1 MRVLG
6 SRNGKTSEGIPHD
19 AGMVAPTSEAT
30 GASLARGAGHGLSG
44 IPKTQSHASAS
55 ERYVD
60 VDWQAKA
67 LLALR
72 TQHRTVMT
80 QQELEKLLRQ
90 QGHEENT
97 IAFIM
102 KCAAQAPVRK
112 MSGHGG
118 AVREEIV
125 SKKMGGAYTYESRTV
140 ESQFAR
146 QLERDPEV
154 LAFYPQPCEMEL
166 QIGHG
171 PGATRYTHVPD
182 ILVITKTKAELQEWK
197 TERDYDS
204 LAEDKPKRYSRV
216 DGVLR
221 DPAAERFA
229 TACGVKYRIRS
240 RRELPEIMLE
250 NLAYLDDFAD
260 PAVQALGAEIKD
272 KVRAVV
278 EANPCL
284 VLSEALEADSSL
296 VVDNWLR
303 AIVEGVVMVDMNV
316 DRIANHSRCFIYRDA
331 PTMDIVKADRV
342 AANRRLAGSCDLTLI
357 DGMTFVLDGRWLK
370 LATHGEKMAYL
381 EDSDGK
387 SLELKIETLVSSY
400 HGKTLKVESVPVLEE
415 QVSEVAEML
424 VGATAEEL
432 QKAQRKLAAIR
443 GAEGAQPASDRTLR
457 HWRRLAAAAE
467 DRGEDAIVA
476 FLPQRLRKGNRKPR
490 ILLAHLALIH
500 DVLEKEYFDK
510 HRPQKKAVH
519 QKYVARVAERNAAA
533 TEKGETPWAP
543 VSRQTFSLEADRM
556 SDDAHNY
563 ARYGKRLAVA
573 MRPNYVA
580 EAYETSVHG
589 VRPFDVV
596 HIDHTQIDDEMISE
610 HDGEPLGRP
619 WLSIAFDANARYV
632 LGWVISFRAPDSS
645 TTLSLL
651 RQVAQT
657 HKRLPVTLVVD
668 NGADLRSRSLDQL
681 CAAYNI
687 VKRLRPP
694 GQPRF
699 GSVCERMFGTL
710 NTQFF
715 HTLRGN
721 TDMMKQV
728 RTVTGKALP
737 ADVSCWCL
745 RQLKV
750 VLQIYIDQVYHQNP
764 HPGLDGRSPS
774 LAFEAELKKHGYRA
788 SRVVADDQTLQ
799 ILTCPLVNNY
809 TRVLNRKNG
818 VKVLER
824 QYHAVELMDPRH
836 SGVEVT
842 VRQDPMNLDHVWVQ
856 LERCW
861 IKALRTGRTEGRGL
875 NAWEAD
881 LYAKELVARKLLSA
895 KEAKDIGR
903 VARESELCNLVAELE
918 KEQHKVFRRLREEG
932 LVTAAEAKKD
942 AKASSPATD
951 QSRDSRAARLPRA
964 RAKPVVA
971 ANDSLLAPFDNFVG
985 QL

>member
-1 MRVLG
+1 MKVLE
-6 SRNGKTSEGIPHD
+6 SRNGKISEGMPRD
-19 AGMVAPTSEAT
+19 AQMVPPTSAAT
-30 GASLARGAGHGLSG
+30 SRRPARGAHRVLCG
-44 IPKTQSHASAS
+44 IPKTNFDAAHSSR
-55 ERYVD
+55 RYVE

-72 TQHRTVMT
+72 TQPRNVMN

-90 QGHEENT
+90 QGREEDT

-112 MSGHGG
+112 MGGHGG

-154 LAFYPQPCEMEL
+154 LAFYPQPCAMEL
-166 QIGHG
+166 QT
-171 PGATRYTHVPD
+171 GATRYTHVPD
-182 ILVITKTKAELQEWK
+182 VLVITKTEVEFQEWK
-197 TERDYDS
+197 KEHDYDS

-216 DGVLR
+216 DGVLH
-221 DPAAERFA
+221 DPAAEGFA
-229 TACGVKYRIRS
+229 SAYGVKYRIRS

-250 NLAYLDDFAD
+250 NLAYLEDFAD
-260 PAVQALGAEIKD
+260 PAVQALGAESKGKI
-272 KVRAVV
+272 RAVV

-284 VLSEALEADSSL
+284 VLSEALDADSSL
-296 VVDNWLR
+296 AVDDWFR
-303 AIVEGVVMVDMNV
+303 AIVEGVVTVDLNV
-316 DRIANHSRCFIYRDA
+316 DRIAIQSRCFIYRDA
-331 PTMDIVKADRV
+331 PTMDIIKADRI
-342 AANRRLAGSCDLTLI
+342 AANRRLAGTHDLTLI

-370 LATHGEKMAYL
+370 LATHGEEWAYL

-387 SLELKIETLVSSY
+387 SIELRIETLESSFQ
-400 HGKTLKVESVPVLEE
+400 GKTLKVESVPVLHEP
-415 QVSEVAEML
+415 VSEVAELL
-424 VGATAEEL
+424 VGVTLEEL
-432 QKAQRKLAAIR
+432 QEAQRKLAAIHGAD
-443 GAEGAQPASDRTLR
+443 GAEPVSERTLR
-457 HWRRLAAAAE
+457 NWRRLAAAARA
-467 DRGEDAIVA
+467 RGKDAIVA
-476 FLPQRLRKGNRKPR
+476 FLPQRFRKGNRKPR
-490 ILLAHLALIH
+490 ILPAHLALIH
-500 DVLEKEYFDK
+500 EVLEKEYFDK
-510 HRPQKKAVH
+510 HRPRKKAVH

-533 TEKGETPWAP
+533 KEKGETPWAP

-596 HIDHTQIDDEMISE
+596 HIDHTQIDAEMISE

-619 WLSIAFDANARYV
+619 WLSIAFDANPRYV

-699 GSVCERMFGTL
+699 GSVCERMFGTM

-737 ADVSCWCL
+737 ADVSRWCL
-745 RQLKV
+745 RELKT
-750 VLQIYIDQVYHQNP
+750 VLQVFIDQVYHQNP

-774 LAFEAELKKHGYRA
+774 VAFQAGLKKHGYRA
-788 SRVVADDQTLQ
+788 TRVVADDQTLE
-799 ILTCPLVNNY
+799 ILTCPLVKNY

-818 VKVLER
+818 VKVLEQ
-824 QYHAVELMDPRH
+824 QYHAIELMDPKY
-836 SGVEVT
+836 SGQEVT
-842 VRQDPMNLDHVWVQ
+842 VRQDPMNMDHVWVQ
-856 LERCW
+856 IERRW

-881 LYAKELVARKLLSA
+881 LYAKELVARKLLTT
-895 KEAKDIGR
+895 KQAKDIGR
-903 VARESELCNLVAELE
+903 VSRESELCNLVAKLE
-918 KEQHKVFRRLREEG
+918 TEQNKTFRRLREEG
-932 LVTAAEAKKD
+932 LV
-942 AKASSPATD
+942 
-951 QSRDSRAARLPRA
+951 RAAQTEKERKAASHGPERSSDSGAGRLPRA
-964 RAKPVVA
+964 RAKAVAA
-971 ANDSLLAPFDNFVG
+971 ANDSPLEPFDNFVG